1 MGIFSIYQHS
11 TFTGYQWI
19 WPENPLKKLPP
30 RGITSMHVEMSDA
43 RAPAHQRDGV
53 VAATASA
60 QCARAELPSSKS
72 ATASAS
78 TTAQHNPLSGGGLPA
93 SKARHGPE
101 HLSVEFYRE
110 GVKTAVTAVSDRA
123 TGMAEWGSGWTRGPI
138 WLCSGYVDP

>member
-1 MGIFSIYQHS
+1 MLTYNKLV
-11 TFTGYQWI
+11 
-19 WPENPLKKLPP
+19 PETLQTCRIAARKV
-30 RGITSMHVEMSDA
+30 HVEMSDA

-72 ATASAS
+72 ATASVS

-101 HLSVEFYRE
+101 HFSVEFYRE
-110 GVKTAVTAVSDRA
+110 GVKSKNGRYSRVRPSYVRNGSFRTGSRSVGLRRAEGTGAV
-123 TGMAEWGSGWTRGPI
+123 
-138 WLCSGYVDP
+138 

>member
-1 MGIFSIYQHS
+1 MLTYNKLV
-11 TFTGYQWI
+11 
-19 WPENPLKKLPP
+19 PETLQTRRIAARKV
-30 RGITSMHVEMSDA
+30 HVEMSDA

-72 ATASAS
+72 APASVS

-101 HLSVEFYRE
+101 HRFYRE

-123 TGMAEWGSGWTRGPI
+123 TFAQGCPYKDVKGADRGFH
-138 WLCSGYVDP
+138 WLFPN

>member
-1 MGIFSIYQHS
+1 MLTYDKLV
-11 TFTGYQWI
+11 
-19 WPENPLKKLPP
+19 PETLQTCRIAARKV
-30 RGITSMHVEMSDA
+30 HVEMSDA

-60 QCARAELPSSKS
+60 QCARAEMPSSKS

-123 TGMAEWGSGWTRGPI
+123 TGTGTAQYKSSRF
-138 WLCSGYVDP
+138 